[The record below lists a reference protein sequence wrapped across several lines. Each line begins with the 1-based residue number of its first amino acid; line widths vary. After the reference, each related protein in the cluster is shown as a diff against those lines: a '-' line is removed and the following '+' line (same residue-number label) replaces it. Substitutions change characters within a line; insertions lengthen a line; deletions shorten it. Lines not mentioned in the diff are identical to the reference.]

1 MKKNYLNYF
10 ILLILLSLVS
20 LVSACGENGC
30 DGYPLTTWTGIFL
43 LSVKIL
49 LFVFIGFVIYDF
61 IKKRKSK
68 RKK

>member
-1 MKKNYLNYF
+1 MEKG
-10 ILLILLSLVS
+10 ILILPALLY
-20 LVSACGENGC
+20 LINFVSACEENGC

-68 RKK
+68 TKK